1 MRRKK
6 HSKKHHS
13 RRRSHRMGAVSG
25 AMTNA
30 LGIVAGAAIGRVVAN
45 KLLPNIDS
53 KIKNAGVVALGAWGM
68 PKLVKGAW
76 GSSIGAGM
84 VAAGGIGLL
93 SDFNVIGAIEDT
105 LSLPLTVGKVDDPLS
120 VIAGSDNSV
129 MAGDYVM
136 SGDVS
141 VIAGMDEDEEY

>member
-6 HSKKHHS
+6 HAKKHHS
-13 RRRSHRMGAVSG
+13 RRRRHTMGGMSGAV
-25 AMTNA
+25 TNA
-30 LGIVAGAAIGRVVAN
+30 LGIVAGAAIGRIVAN
-45 KLLPNIDS
+45 KLLPSIDS
-53 KIKNAGVVALGAWGM
+53 KIKNAGVAILGAYGM
-68 PKLVKGAW
+68 PKLIKGSF

-105 LSLPLTVGKVDDPLS
+105 LSLPLTVGAVEENLS
-120 VIAGSDNSV
+120 VIAGDGV
-129 MAGDYVM
+129 MAGDI
-136 SGDVS
+136 S